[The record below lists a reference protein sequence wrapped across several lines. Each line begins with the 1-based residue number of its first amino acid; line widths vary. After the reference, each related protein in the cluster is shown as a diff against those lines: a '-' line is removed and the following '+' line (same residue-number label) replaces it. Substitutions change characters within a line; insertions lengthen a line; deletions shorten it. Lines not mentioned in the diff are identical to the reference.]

1 MFQMPQEEGSEV
13 SKESVLFFL
22 MKRSSDMGDP

>member
-22 MKRSSDMGDP
+22 MKRSGDMGDP

>member
-13 SKESVLFFL
+13 SKESILFFL
-22 MKRSSDMGDP
+22 MKRISDVGDP